1 VVIAALA
8 TWHEQHDRAA
18 AALESVTALPAHV
31 IVEAYAVLTC
41 LPSGLAV
48 SPTSAATVLEHRFAD
63 TPLRLDDAERSALLE
78 RLAAAGVFGGATYD
92 GLVALEA
99 EAHGRVLLTLDE
111 RGQVTYRRLG
121 VRLDVIAA

>member
-31 IVEAYAVLTC
+31 IVEAYAVLTR

-48 SPTSAATVLEHRFAD
+48 SPTSAATVLAHRFAD
-63 TPLRLDDAERSALLE
+63 TPLRLDDAEASALLE

-111 RGQVTYRRLG
+111 RAQVTYRRLG
-121 VRLDVIAA
+121 VRFDVIAA

>member
-63 TPLRLDDAERSALLE
+63 TPLCLDDAERSALLE

-111 RGQVTYRRLG
+111 RAQVTYRRLG
-121 VRLDVIAA
+121 VRFDVIAA